1 MNTNTYTTDRELKK
15 ALHLEWFIVFT
26 DTQKVY
32 SYHSEE
38 MHEVQYLTIDDLN
51 RLHSDLINELG
62 PDEAGQVME
71 QLTANK

>member
-1 MNTNTYTTDRELKK
+1 MNTNTYTTDRELKE
-15 ALHLEWFIVFT
+15 ALHLEWFIIFP

-38 MHEVQYLTIDDLN
+38 MYESEDLNIDDLS
-51 RLHSDLINELG
+51 RLHSDLINEIG
-62 PDEAGQVME
+62 PDQAGQVME